1 MAILVLGGA
10 GYTEPMEQFIHAN
23 PGLESR
29 FNKYFFFEDYDGG
42 QLAEIFRSMCQKNGY
57 ALSPETDRAAAQAF
71 QLMYEGRDENFGNA
85 REVRNIFEQA
95 VARQADREAALEHP
109 TREDLMA
116 LTETDL
122 GLVDLDRPAGP
133 AEDPA
138 QAGAAGVGEG

>member
-1 MAILVLGGA
+1 
-10 GYTEPMEQFIHAN
+10 MEQFIHAN

-57 ALSPETDRAAAQAF
+57 ALSPETDQAAAQAF

-95 VARQADREAALEHP
+95 VARQADRVAALECP